1 MWALKNLAE
10 VANTVFLLQYPFEA
24 MALVLGP
31 LLEVPN
37 LDFYKLY
44 LAWSCLLSQFLKG
57 SYFLETGQA
66 IE

>member
-10 VANTVFLLQYPFEA
+10 VATVVLLQYPLEA
-24 MALVLGP
+24 LALVLY
-31 LLEVPN
+31 LRSPN
-37 LDFYKLY
+37 LGYYKLY
-44 LAWSCLLSQFLKG
+44 LGWSCLLSQFLKG